1 MSETEDPTEA
11 GARDPDG
18 SAAAVEPPDLLAKA
32 HCITV
37 LGLGPLGRTLAAA
50 LRSLGGNY
58 RVLGHD
64 REPERSRAAMAAG
77 AIDRVAW
84 TLRGAVAEAD
94 LLLLCE
100 GLDQALESLEQAA
113 PSLKEGALV
122 MDCAPLKA
130 PMLARA
136 AAVLP
141 PGRAFVGSHPLIGAL
156 PDLLSG
162 ATPSDN
168 PTAAAATPARPAGAT
183 GEGGR
188 AKLAATTVAADPAA
202 CFRGRFWCLCAAPDA
217 PAQAIGTVERLIR
230 SLGARPFI
238 IDAAEHDALASGA
251 LLLPLL
257 SELAFLGPLTQSPS
271 AADLRRLGTPTVL
284 SRLGGSNDLAEAL
297 SPLLA
302 ADPAV
307 LLRWLDA
314 QVAALGDLRAALAGG
329 EEARETW
336 LAAALDRLASWEQPE
351 DGRDAFDRSLAA
363 LPQRADLTQR
373 LFGRWGRRGA
383 EAQRA
388 EIEQQRG

>member
-1 MSETEDPTEA
+1 MSETKDPTEA
-11 GARDPDG
+11 GARDLGG
-18 SAAAVEPPDLLAKA
+18 SAPALEPPDLLAKA

-84 TLRGAVAEAD
+84 TLRGAVEEAD
-94 LLLLCE
+94 LLLICE
-100 GLDQALESLEQAA
+100 GLDQALESLELAA

-141 PGRAFVGSHPLIGAL
+141 RGRAFVGSHPLIAAL
-156 PDLLSG
+156 PEPQDG
-162 ATPSDN
+162 TTPSAV
-168 PTAAAATPARPAGAT
+168 PAAAAPRAVPTAD
-183 GEGGR
+183 GGR
-188 AKLAATTVAADPAA
+188 AKLPATLPAADPAA
-202 CFRGRFWCLCAAPDA
+202 CFRGRSWCICAAPDA

-257 SELAFLGPLTQSPS
+257 SELAFLGPVTQSPS

-284 SRLGGSNDLAEAL
+284 PRLGGSTDLAEAL

-302 ADPAV
+302 AEPAV

-329 EEARETW
+329 EEAREAW

-351 DGRDAFDRSLAA
+351 DGRDALDRSLAA
-363 LPQRADLTQR
+363 LPQRADLWQR

-383 EAQRA
+383 EAQRT
-388 EIEQQRG
+388 EIGRRRG